1 MLQLQPGGKMEK
13 ASYRRRKGQR
23 KSYKSFIECLKFVQ
37 KQQLHTVAD
46 WKEYCRSGKKPDTI
60 PSHPNLVFK
69 DRGWVDWAEWL
80 GTRMYTYEQAKEV
93 VAKMDIMNGV
103 VWKEQAGKLFPRPS
117 RMPLMPD
124 KAYGK
129 DWEGWTKFLGH
140 DEIKT
145 RHPGPPTPPTLPY
158 NAPTYRPFE
167 EAMKMVAKLGLK
179 SNVEYAQWR
188 GKYPHTDLP
197 YRPDEVYR
205 DDWIGWG
212 AFLGN
217 KFLPALLTD
226 TTVMY
231 IGRRPTDPGNVYIIA
246 KEELGKSELMHRA
259 EREGF
264 KVLRVWK
271 YDPTLRDEVEKVLQ
285 MNATEYGPDPDY
297 IVGNIFGLY
306 GDMMNV
312 LMVV

>member
-1 MLQLQPGGKMEK
+1 MT
-13 ASYRRRKGQR
+13 
-23 KSYKSFIECLKFVQ
+23 FVQ
-37 KQQLHTVAD
+37 KQHIKSVEG
-46 WKEYCRSGKKPDTI
+46 WYEYARSPKKPESVPIRPD
-60 PSHPNLVFK
+60 LVYK
-69 DRGWVDWAEWL
+69 GRGWQGWKHFL
-80 GTRMYTYEQAKEV
+80 GSKMYSYEEAKAI
-93 VAKMDIMNGV
+93 VAKMNIQNGF
-103 VWKEQAGKLFPRPS
+103 VWKETVGRLFPRPS
-117 RMPLMPD
+117 RMPLCPD
-124 KAYGK
+124 LVYKAQ
-129 DWEGWTKFLGH
+129 WEGWTTFLGH
-140 DEIKT
+140 EQKSI

-158 NAPTYRPFE
+158 KGHEYRPFE

-188 GKYPHTDLP
+188 SNYPHTDLP
-197 YRPDEVYR
+197 WQPDLTYGEE
-205 DDWIGWG
+205 WLGWG
-212 AFLGN
+212 PFLGT
-217 KFLPALLTD
+217 KPLTSILTD

-259 EREGF
+259 VREGF

-271 YDPTLRDEVEKVLQ
+271 YDPTLREEVEKVLE